1 MTSFRDKLKEIRTS
15 EEERHRHRVPLSDR
29 ELGLDASAES
39 CLVARG
45 ELVKHLEKLMQ
56 EFIAEAPMFEIGHG
70 FFEGRYALSLSY
82 DEPFLEEGRG
92 ARKHFTRINFLLDPC
107 MPDGSFSITTK
118 LTIRDR
124 DLPKAMA
131 SGNLGNRADV
141 DAFVKFG
148 EEQMLRFA
156 TEYFAGRARS
166 PVPATQPAR

>member
-1 MTSFRDKLKEIRTS
+1 MTSFREKLKEIRNS
-15 EEERHRHRVPLSDR
+15 EQERQRQRVPRSDH
-29 ELGLDASAES
+29 ELGLDSSATN

-56 EFIAEAPMFEIGHG
+56 DVIAEAPMFEIGHG

-82 DEPFLEEGRG
+82 DEPYLDEGHG

-107 MPDGSFSITTK
+107 APDGSFSITTK

-124 DLPKAMA
+124 DLPKGSV
-131 SGNLGNRADV
+131 SGNLVNPADL
-141 DAFVKFG
+141 DAFRRFG

-156 TEYFAGRARS
+156 TEYFAGRPRAAH
-166 PVPATQPAR
+166 PLPAS